1 MKKCKEKMLTG
12 TGLLLIAAALF
23 LCAGN
28 FRESESAAASAR
40 NAARELQE
48 QSLSAKP
55 DTGISPPE
63 TEAPEEMAVKI
74 IDGRE
79 YIGTLSIPV
88 LELELGIL
96 SRCTDA
102 GLKLAPGRF
111 TGNASSEDLVIAAHN
126 YASHFGRLGQLQ
138 PGDDVILTGVT
149 GEIYRYRVAEK
160 EILPPDA
167 VTEMTESCWPLT
179 LFTCTLGGEE
189 RLTVRCEAVQTQG
202 MAMYRN

>member
-1 MKKCKEKMLTG
+1 MTG

-28 FRESESAAASAR
+28 FRESERAAASAR
-40 NAARELQE
+40 SVARELGGHNP
-48 QSLSAKP
+48 STKP
-55 DTGISPPE
+55 DTGPPAQE
-63 TEAPEEMAVKI
+63 TEPPAEMAVQI

-79 YIGTLSIPV
+79 YIGTLSIPA

-111 TGNASSEDLVIAAHN
+111 TGNAASEDLVIAAHN

-138 PGDDVILTGVT
+138 PGDDVILTGVA
-149 GEIYRYRVAEK
+149 GETYRYRVAEK

-167 VTEMTESCWPLT
+167 VAEMTESSWPLT
-179 LFTCTLGGEE
+179 LFTCTLGGRE
-189 RLTVRCEAVQTQG
+189 RLTVRCEAAQTQ
-202 MAMYRN
+202 